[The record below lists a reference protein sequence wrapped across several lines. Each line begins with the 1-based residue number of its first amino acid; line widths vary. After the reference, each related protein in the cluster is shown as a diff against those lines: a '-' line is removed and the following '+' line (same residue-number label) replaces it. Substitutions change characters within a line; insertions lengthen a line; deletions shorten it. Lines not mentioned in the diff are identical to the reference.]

1 MHTNNNIVAL
11 VTGASR
17 GIGYATLHALARKG
31 FYVVGTATTEAG
43 REKILSSLVEQH
55 FLGTAV
61 VLNVT
66 SLASVEEAF
75 ALILKTLA
83 SPLILVNNVG
93 IAKDMLLLKLKEE
106 DWHAVLDTNLTGAYR
121 LSKLCL
127 KGMMKASFGRIVN
140 VGSVIGSIGNPGQ
153 VSYAASKSGLEGFT
167 KALAREVGSRNI
179 TVNTVAPGF
188 IETDMTKSLTEVE
201 RQALLSEIPLKRLG
215 QPQDVA
221 KLIAFLV
228 GEEASYITGQTIHVN
243 GGMYMH

>member
-1 MHTNNNIVAL
+1 MPSNHNAVAL
-11 VTGASR
+11 VTGATR
-17 GIGYATLHALARKG
+17 GIGHATLHALAQKG

-43 REKILSSLVEQH
+43 REKILSSLTEQH
-55 FLGTAV
+55 FQGTAV
-61 VLNVT
+61 VLDVT
-66 SLASVEEAF
+66 CPASIEEAF
-75 ALILKTLA
+75 ALVFKTLA
-83 SPLILVNNVG
+83 SPLILVNNAA
-93 IAKDMLLLKLKEE
+93 ILKDTLLLRLREE

-188 IETDMTKSLTEVE
+188 IETDMTKNLTETQRE
-201 RQALLSEIPLKRLG
+201 ALLSQIPLKRLG
-215 QPQDVA
+215 QPRDVSR
-221 KLIAFLV
+221 LIAFLV